1 MTFSA
6 AERRQLA
13 ELFLEV
19 GPDAPTLC
27 EGWVTR
33 DLAAHLH
40 VRENSPLAA
49 AGMFVGPLKSRL
61 SKAMDAQRDRDFEVV
76 VGEWAAGP
84 SSRSPMR
91 FADGTVNTGEH
102 FIHHEDVRRGDGVAR
117 PREFS
122 QAAKDLLAGQV
133 KQMAKMSLKGSSKP
147 VVLTAPGA
155 APIVVGGGRGVAE
168 RGDDVVRVSGE
179 VGELLLWVSGRDVAE
194 VVVEGD
200 LSALNR

>member
-49 AGMFVGPLKSRL
+49 AGMFVGPLEDRL
-61 SKAMDAQRDRDFEVV
+61 SKAMDDQRARNFSEV

-84 SSRSPMR
+84 SRRSPMR
-91 FADGTVNTGEH
+91 FVDGVANTAEH

-117 PREFS
+117 PRDFS
-122 QAAKDLLAGQV
+122 QAANDLLAGAL
-133 KQMAKMSLKGSSKP
+133 KQMAKMSLKGSDKP
-147 VVLTAPGA
+147 VILTAPMVETL
-155 APIVVGGGRGVAE
+155 I
-168 RGDDVVRVSGE
+168 E
-179 VGELLLWVSGRDVAE
+179 VG
-194 VVVEGD
+194 
-200 LSALNR
+200 